1 MLVVHYFNEY
11 WPILVLALL
20 VLTLFVVFGLIV
32 YNYSHKPKTFK
43 EDYQDVK
50 TMQISMTLDFEERIV
65 EKYYLY
71 DQSKKKEIIQLDE
84 FFMRFDKMNAEK
96 LRNWLERISE
106 NHDFSRTRRIE
117 LVMYNSSNSRG
128 VYLVELDGYNAEN
141 KRYFLT
147 FKDISESISVLRRI
161 EKKTLSGRK
170 EDFFD
175 RVNERLLVADDHS
188 NNFLVAIKYKEYEYT
203 NRELQSDFVGLI
215 SDNIFLRISKV
226 KNENEII
233 HIGDKGII
241 YLFSSNIVSV
251 KKFKKHIKNI
261 LSTCSGEY
269 NILTNKFSYTISLVA
284 GYTKINKDEKLTFD
298 KTLEA
303 ETAMNSII
311 SKGRFSEHLQAF
323 DEHLKVEF
331 NLKNNKLLAVE
342 KVVTETLFSVN
353 YIPIINID
361 DKTVSSYYVQIGLPH
376 ALNMSVNE
384 FKELVKERYFRVTFY
399 NKIFELILRH
409 KDAFNK
415 PFFFSFDFD
424 DIDKVLEAYQ
434 SSSDFSNIDLYFCLE
449 FSNTTMQNND
459 LISIERKLTHYQ
471 NELNIRFGINYNT
484 LTALYLNAKIYSKAD
499 IVLLSGQLIEHAMD
513 NYSNESLI
521 EVYTKVAAS
530 YAQEVIGL
538 NVTSLAVY
546 ELFKHYNV
554 KQVGGIYLTPYI
566 INDKIEDKFFLRS
579 LQEIEKRTY

>member
-434 SSSDFSNIDLYFCLE
+434 SSSEFSNIDLYFCLE

>member
-215 SDNIFLRISKV
+215 SDNIFLRISEV

-241 YLFSSNIVSV
+241 YLFSSNIISV

-361 DKTVSSYYVQIGLPH
+361 DKTVSSFYVQIGLPH

-384 FKELVKERYFRVTFY
+384 FKELVKERYFRVTLY

>member
-11 WPILVLALL
+11 WTILVLALL
-20 VLTLFVVFGLIV
+20 VLTLLIALALII

-43 EDYQDVK
+43 EDYYDAK
-50 TMQISMTLDFEERIV
+50 TILISMTLDFEEKIV

-71 DQSKKKEIIQLDE
+71 DQSKKKEIMPLDE
-84 FFMRFDKMNAEK
+84 FFMRFDKYNAEK
-96 LRNWLERISE
+96 LRNWLAKISDH
-106 NHDFSRTRRIE
+106 HDFSRTRRIE
-117 LVMYNSSNSRG
+117 LVMYNSNNNRG

-147 FKDISESISVLRRI
+147 FKDVTESISVLRRI
-161 EKKTLSGRK
+161 EKVSFVEKK

-175 RVNERLLVADDHS
+175 KVNERLLVADENS
-188 NNFLVAIKYKEYEYT
+188 KNFLVAIRYKEYEYT
-203 NRELQSDFVGLI
+203 KRELQSDFVGLI
-215 SDNIFLRISKV
+215 ADNIFLKISAL

-233 HIGDKGII
+233 HMGDKGTI

-251 KKFKKHIKNI
+251 KKFRKHIKNI
-261 LSTCSGEY
+261 LYNCSGAY
-269 NILTNKFSYTISLVA
+269 NILTNKFTYTISLVA
-284 GYTKINKDEKLTFD
+284 GYTKINKEEKLTFD

-311 SKGRFSEHLQAF
+311 SKGRFSERLQLF
-323 DEHLKVEF
+323 DEHLKVGF

-353 YIPIINID
+353 YIPIINMD

-376 ALNMSVNE
+376 ALNMSVTE
-384 FKELVKERYFRVTFY
+384 FKELVKERYFRVTLY
-399 NKIFELILRH
+399 SKIFTLILRH

-424 DIDKVLEAYQ
+424 DIDKVMEAYE
-434 SSSDFSNIDLYFCLE
+434 SSSEFSKINLYFCLE

-459 LISIERKLTHYQ
+459 LISIERKLAHYQ
-471 NELNIRFGINYNT
+471 SHMNVRFGINYNT
-484 LTALYLNAKIYSKAD
+484 LTSLYLNAKIYSKAD
-499 IVLLSGQLIEHAMD
+499 IVLLSGQLIDNAMD
-513 NYSNESLI
+513 NYTNESLI

-554 KQVGGIYLTPYI
+554 KKVGGIYLTPYI
-566 INDKIEDKFFLRS
+566 INDRIEDKFFLRS
-579 LQEIEKRTY
+579 LLEIEKRTY

>member
-50 TMQISMTLDFEERIV
+50 TMQISMTLDFEEKIV

-579 LQEIEKRTY
+579 LQEIEKRSY

>member
-579 LQEIEKRTY
+579 LQEIEKRSY

>member
-215 SDNIFLRISKV
+215 SDNIFLRISEV

>member
-50 TMQISMTLDFEERIV
+50 TMQISMTLDFEEKIV

-215 SDNIFLRISKV
+215 SDNIFLRISEV

>member
-50 TMQISMTLDFEERIV
+50 TMQISMTLDFEEKIV

-128 VYLVELDGYNAEN
+128 VYLVELEGYNAEN

-409 KDAFNK
+409 KDALNK

-579 LQEIEKRTY
+579 LQEIEKRSY